1 MALNIWIKPK
11 RTEMPAICV
20 GHIRVKNVDA
30 WEQYR
35 SRVGATIA
43 QYGGELL
50 FRGRQQRLLSG
61 EMPHE
66 SVVALRFENLDA
78 ANRWHDSIEY
88 QALVPIRDRAAD
100 VTLVLYES

>member
-1 MALNIWIKPK
+1 MVPNTWIKRTK
-11 RTEMPAICV
+11 TEMPAICI
-20 GHIRVKNVDA
+20 GHIRVKDAEA

-50 FRGRQQRLLSG
+50 FRGRQQRLFSG
-61 EMPHE
+61 EMSHE
-66 SVVALRFENLDA
+66 SMVTLRFENIDA
-78 ANRWHDSIEY
+78 ANRWHDSTEY